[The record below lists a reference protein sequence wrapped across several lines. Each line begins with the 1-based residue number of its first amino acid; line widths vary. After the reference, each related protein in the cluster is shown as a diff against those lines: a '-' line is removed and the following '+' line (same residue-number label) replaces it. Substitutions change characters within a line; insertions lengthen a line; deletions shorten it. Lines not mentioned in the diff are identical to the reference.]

1 MHKICKVWIS
11 NPSHHK
17 KKNSLKLETL
27 RKTKTIKYLFLFEE
41 AQKKL

>member
-1 MHKICKVWIS
+1 MQGLDFKPK
-11 NPSHHK
+11 PPQ